1 MSSRKNFIL
10 RFLDVVERVGNKLP
24 DPVTLFVVF
33 CGLVLV
39 ASWWAGSSGLSVIH
53 PNGTTVTANNL
64 LSIEGIRGMFMN
76 AIKNFTDFPPLGLSL
91 VIMIGM
97 GVAEGS
103 GLINV
108 GLRALVTSVP
118 KSLLSATVVFA
129 GVNSSLAADA
139 GYVVLVPL
147 GALAFASVGRH
158 PLAGLSLAFAGVA
171 GGFSAN
177 LLITSLDPLLGGL
190 STSAAQLLAPGYVV
204 QSSANYYFM
213 IAATFMLTIVGT
225 LVNDFIVEPKLGK
238 WTPPADLKVGLD
250 RITKVERK
258 GLWAA
263 GIVFVFILG
272 LFFWLSKDS
281 GGIFQ
286 LAPDAAKPFK
296 TAVEAFEPLFKS
308 LVMILTLL
316 FLFCGLAYGVATRSI
331 RNDKQ
336 VSKMMAD
343 SLSTMGHYLVLAFV
357 AAQFVA
363 YFRDSNLGIITAIE
377 GAQLLKSLHLTGIP
391 ALLIFILIAAGINLL
406 IGSASAKWAILA
418 PVFVP
423 MMMLQGISPELTQAT
438 YRVGDSV
445 TNIITPLL
453 PYFPLIV
460 AFAQKYD
467 KKAGIGTVISCT
479 LPYSFCFLIMWAL
492 LLTVWIL
499 VGLPLGPG
507 GPLSFDLSTIQAK

>member
-1 MSSRKNFIL
+1 MAARKNIIL
-10 RFLDVVERVGNKLP
+10 KSLDLVERVGNKLP
-24 DPVTLFVVF
+24 DPITLFVIF
-33 CGLVLV
+33 CGLVLL
-39 ASWWAGSSGLSVIH
+39 ASWLAGSFGLSALH
-53 PNGTTVTANNL
+53 PSGSNITAQNL
-64 LSIEGIRGMFMN
+64 LTTEGIRGMFMN

-177 LLITSLDPLLGGL
+177 LLITSLDPLLAGL
-190 STSAAQLLAPGYVV
+190 TTSAAQLLAPGYVV

-213 IAATFMLTIVGT
+213 IVATFLLTVVGT
-225 LVNDFIVEPKLGK
+225 LVNDFIVEPRLGK
-238 WTPPADLKVGLD
+238 WTPPDNLKVGLE
-250 RITKVERK
+250 RITKTERR
-258 GLWAA
+258 GLWASA
-263 GIVFVFILG
+263 VTFAVVIG
-272 LFFWLSKDS
+272 LFFWLSKDP

-296 TAVEAFEPLFKS
+296 SNLEAFEPLFKS
-308 LVMILTLL
+308 LVMVLTVL
-316 FLFCGLAYGVATRSI
+316 FLFCGLAYGIAAKTIRS
-331 RNDKQ
+331 DKQ
-336 VSKMMAD
+336 ASKMMAD

-357 AAQFVA
+357 AAQFIA
-363 YFRDSNLGIITAIE
+363 YFRDSNLGIITAIK
-377 GAQLLKSLHLTGIP
+377 GAELLKSLNLTGIP
-391 ALLIFILIAAGINLL
+391 ALLIFVLIAAVINLL

-479 LPYSFCFLIMWAL
+479 LPYSFCFLIMWSIL
-492 LLTVWIL
+492 LVVWIL
-499 VGLPLGPG
+499 SGMPLGPG
-507 GPLSFDLSTIQAK
+507 GPLEFDLSTLQR

>member
-1 MSSRKNFIL
+1 MKRNWVL
-10 RFLDVVERVGNKLP
+10 RFLDGVERVGNKLP
-24 DPVTLFVVF
+24 DPITLFLVF

-39 ASWWAGSSGLSVIH
+39 ASWLAATAGISVVH
-53 PNGTTVTANNL
+53 PNGSIVNATNL
-64 LSIEGIRGMFMN
+64 LSVEGIRSMFVG

-103 GLINV
+103 GLVNV

-118 KSLLSATVVFA
+118 KSLLSATVIFA

-147 GALAFASVGRH
+147 GALVFASVGRH

-177 LLITSLDPLLGGL
+177 LLITSLDPLLAGL
-190 STSAAQLLAPGYVV
+190 TTSAAQLLAPDYVV
-204 QSSANYYFM
+204 QTSANYYFM

-225 LVNDFIVEPKLGK
+225 FVNDRIVEPRLGK
-238 WTPPADLKVGLD
+238 WTPPAGMNFSFD
-250 RITKVERK
+250 RISKTEKR
-258 GLWAA
+258 GLLAA
-263 GIVFVFILG
+263 AITFVFVILV
-272 LFFWLSKDS
+272 FFLLSKNP

-286 LAPDAAKPFK
+286 LVEDSAKPFK
-296 TAVEAFEPLFKS
+296 TALEAFDPLFKS
-308 LVMILTLL
+308 LVIILTIL
-316 FLFCGLAYGVATRSI
+316 FLFCGLAYGIFAKTI
-331 RNDKQ
+331 RTDKQ

-377 GAQLLKSLHLTGIP
+377 GSEILKSMNVTGIP
-391 ALLIFILIAAGINLL
+391 ALLIFLVIAGGINLL

-438 YRVGDSV
+438 YRVGDSI

-479 LPYSFCFLIMWAL
+479 LPYSIAFGIMWSVML
-492 LLTVWIL
+492 VIWML
-499 VGLPLGPG
+499 VGMDLGPG
-507 GPLSFDLSTIQAK
+507 GPLHFDVGSIQAK